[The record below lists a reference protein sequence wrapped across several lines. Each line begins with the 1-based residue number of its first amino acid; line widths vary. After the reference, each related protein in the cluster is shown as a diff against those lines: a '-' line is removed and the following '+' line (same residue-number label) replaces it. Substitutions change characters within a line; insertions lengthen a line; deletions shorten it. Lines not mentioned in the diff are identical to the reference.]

1 MLALT
6 MMLLTLPYVRAATF
20 TPDDDSACSY
30 FSVVS
35 ADLVPDFYDLDLSFY
50 KKAVL
55 GTVPCV
61 GSDKVKDEALLS
73 CAKITS
79 YMVTMRP
86 DVAQGLI
93 KDKIKF
99 VVMAQSEVTGD
110 VPEHKSLLTDWPGT
124 DWNKQRGLGASRWR
138 RAISAGEENL
148 LCMGWPADVYRG
160 EMILVHEFGHA
171 FIGTDLDH
179 TRPTASWWAGYG
191 NDGDLMTKMTE
202 AYDVQVTTNG
212 LWPNTYAD
220 DNNNE
225 YFAEGVQAYFD
236 CDQTG
241 PSGGDGIHNDV
252 NTRRELESYD
262 NVLFKLIDS
271 AFNTPDGWRPTCG
284 CSDTDRRD
292 YPLDEFRAEC
302 WVDTNFPK
310 DDDSTLA
317 QVLAENT
324 SPGDRL
330 HGVQTCFEAAAKGAC
345 VEYQEHCECACA
357 TAACPADITI
367 PRDGDV
373 ENCKTIKI
381 NGQCG
386 EGDNLNEC
394 ACACS
399 GEGVEIDPGREAK
412 PFVHDMPGDD
422 GDEIDP
428 AQWFQNL
435 TAREKEIFFVG
446 AAVSAA
452 VVFLLWSFWFCFC
465 RRKANKDTEEEKM
478 VQMSKKPGKKLTKA
492 QMV

>member
-1 MLALT
+1 MKSKVLALALF
-6 MMLLTLPYVRAATF
+6 LLLLSLCSSFSPA
-20 TPDDDSACSY
+20 DDSACSY

-35 ADLVPDFYDLDLSFY
+35 ADQVPDSFDLDLSFY

-55 GTVPCV
+55 GTIPCV

-86 DVAQGLI
+86 DIAQGLI

-99 VVMAQSEVTGD
+99 AIMAQSEVTGNI
-110 VPEHKSLLTDWPGT
+110 PEHKSLLSDWPGT
-124 DWNKQRGLGASRWR
+124 DWNKQRGLAASRWR
-138 RAISAGEENL
+138 RVISAGEENV

-179 TRPTASWWAGYG
+179 NKPTAAWWAGYG
-191 NDGDLMTKMTE
+191 SDGDLMTKVTDT
-202 AYDVQVTTNG
+202 YDQQVTAGG
-212 LWPNTYAD
+212 LWPNTYAN
-220 DNNNE
+220 DNNDE

-241 PSGGDGIHNDV
+241 PTGGDGIHNDI

-262 NVLFKLIDS
+262 NALFKLIDG

-302 WVDTNFPK
+302 WIDTSFPK
-310 DDDSTLA
+310 DDDSSLA

-345 VEYQEHCECACA
+345 VEYQEYCECACS

-373 ENCKTIKI
+373 ESCKNVKI
-381 NGQCG
+381 NGQCNV
-386 EGDNLNEC
+386 GDNMNEC

-399 GEGVEIDPGREAK
+399 GEGVEVDPGQEIK
-412 PFVHDMPGDD
+412 PFVHDIKEDRED
-422 GDEIDP
+422 IDP
-428 AQWFQNL
+428 KEWWNDL
-435 TAREKEIFFVG
+435 TAREKEIFFIG

-452 VVFLLWSFWFCFC
+452 VALALWSFWFCCC
-465 RRKANKDTEEEKM
+465 RRKSKEKEGEKM
-478 VQMSKKPGKKLTKA
+478 VQMAAKKPKKLTKA

>member
-20 TPDDDSACSY
+20 TPNDDSACSY

-93 KDKIKF
+93 KDQIKF

-202 AYDVQVTTNG
+202 AYDMQVTTNG

-399 GEGVEIDPGREAK
+399 GEGAEIDPGREAK
-412 PFVHDMPGDD
+412 PFIHDMPGDD

-435 TAREKEIFFVG
+435 TAREKEVRI
-446 AAVSAA
+446 
-452 VVFLLWSFWFCFC
+452 
-465 RRKANKDTEEEKM
+465 
-478 VQMSKKPGKKLTKA
+478 
-492 QMV
+492 